1 MVPMKKIDINTLK
14 DIYSKINKKA
24 VFASVS
30 LFLLLLFSIILADS
44 LVALGRVHPGVKVG
58 DINVGGLTKSEAT
71 KKLEL
76 KLEPALKKPIKISYQ
91 EKEWDATPDQFNT
104 KISVPKSVEKAYAV
118 GREGNLINKL
128 RQRLSCW
135 KETRKLSLVYSA
147 DYKLIT
153 GFVNEIA
160 KVIDKEPTDAGVKI
174 EGGKPS
180 ITSSQIGIKLKR
192 ADAFSQIRTKLVSI
206 KSRAVEAPIEII
218 PVDITEEDAK
228 EALKDT
234 KEMMRH
240 PLMLEYEDR
249 NWLIDKDTI
258 GSLIR
263 FKKVEKSK
271 GKKEFKLQAELGS
284 KEVKDYINTLTKD
297 VNIEPQNA
305 DFKVNGKA
313 VQIIPSKEGLR
324 IDTDVALSK
333 MRKVVFGDPP
343 RHVSLTTK
351 VVKPE
356 RTTEQA
362 EAMGINERISVFTTT
377 YSASNTARV
386 NNIVLLS
393 KELDGTLV
401 PPGKI
406 FSFNDTIGPRTAEKG
421 YKEAPTIVQGELVPS
436 IGGGVCQVATTLF
449 NTIFFGGFP
458 VVSRQNHSFYIDH
471 YPAGRDA
478 TVSWG
483 GPDLKFKNDT
493 DAYLLIKTWPSSS
506 SVTVAIY
513 GTNYQTEV
521 SYQPSEFSNLKP
533 FTTKQVE
540 DPALP
545 KGQQVM
551 ESNGIEGRDIT
562 VRRTVKR
569 GGKVVREDK
578 FFSRYKP
585 KQAVV
590 HVGTMEVPPPAQATP
605 PPDQVAQ

>member
-1 MVPMKKIDINTLK
+1 MVTMKKLNMSVLK
-14 DIYSKINKKA
+14 DMYSKVNKKA
-24 VFASVS
+24 VFASVC

-44 LVALGRVHPGVKVG
+44 LIALGRVHPGVKVG
-58 DINVGGLTKSEAT
+58 DVNVGGLTKSEAT
-71 KKLEL
+71 SKLES
-76 KLEPALKKPIKISYQ
+76 KLQPALKKPIRISYQ
-91 EKEWDATPDQFNT
+91 ENGWDVTPEQFNT
-104 KISVPKSVEKAYAV
+104 KISIPKSVEKAYAV
-118 GREGNLINKL
+118 GREGSLINKL

-135 KETRKLSLVYSA
+135 KKNKELSLVYSA

-153 GFVNEIA
+153 SFVNDIA
-160 KVIDKEPTDAGVKI
+160 KAIDKDPIDAGVKI
-174 EGGKPS
+174 EGGKAS

-206 KSRAVEAPIEII
+206 KSRLLEAPVEII
-218 PVDITEEDAK
+218 PVDITEDDAK

-234 KEMMRH
+234 KEMMHH
-240 PLMLEYEDR
+240 PLMLEYEDK
-249 NWLIDKDTI
+249 NWLIDTDTI

-263 FKKVEKSK
+263 FKKVDKSK
-271 GKKEFKLQAELGS
+271 GKKEFKLQAELGA
-284 KEVKDYINTLTKD
+284 KEVKEYISALTKD
-297 VNIEPQNA
+297 VSIEPQNA

-313 VQIIPSKEGLR
+313 VEIIPSKDGLR
-324 IDTDVALSK
+324 IDTDAALSK
-333 MRKVVFGDPP
+333 MMKVVFSDPP
-343 RHVSLTTK
+343 RHVSLTIK

-362 EAMGINERISVFTTT
+362 KAMGINERISVFTTT

-401 PPGKI
+401 PPGKV

-458 VVSRQNHSFYIDH
+458 VVNRQNHSFYIDH

-483 GPDLKFKNDT
+483 GPDLKFRNDT

-513 GTNYQTEV
+513 GTNYGTEV
-521 SYQPSEFSNLKP
+521 SYQATEFSNFKP

-545 KGQQVM
+545 KGQEAM

-585 KQAVV
+585 RQAVV
-590 HVGTMEVPPPAQATP
+590 RVGTMEAPPPDQAAP